1 MHIPADQ
8 HYRTCLRRTQAIYLK
23 EVSSAMLAWVSI
35 VREASVERHIQIFDY
50 IDNIDK
56 YIDHISDG
64 QTSFCTR
71 SLMKLDMVPTKNAS
85 EKFTSLF
92 KDYDLSLFGKRF
104 STVHGYLIIQTT
116 CNMLNLAPKILSRR
130 YNVISHLIYQK
141 VSSILNA

>member
-1 MHIPADQ
+1 MK
-8 HYRTCLRRTQAIYLK
+8 RLLK
-23 EVSSAMLAWVSI
+23 D
-35 VREASVERHIQIFDY
+35 IQIFDY

-116 CNMLNLAPKILSRR
+116 CNMLNLVPK
-130 YNVISHLIYQK
+130 NTKQK
-141 VSSILNA
+141 VSLYKPLDLPKNLSILNT